1 MDFKRKQTDIR
12 RLLVL
17 SEKRKSKSTAKKV
30 TYKYQYQKGVYV
42 FSKELNSDN
51 HKIGMA
57 FGGGGLFNRLK
68 SYKICQPFPREFY
81 LQYLFITD
89 SDSARALE
97 TQILDRTDKLKHIQK
112 AEDLGDEADQGE
124 HSLEWRFTA
133 SKDVLNSVLI
143 EELNKSPELWK
154 YAVIF
159 GANSWKIIPSPTK
172 ITNFQR
178 PASTRTEK
186 PLFGEEKKA
195 DTFIPGPFE
204 PVVGKFAWVV
214 NKGKKKD
221 EFKALRGKIDHF
233 DSGEIWLKFPNYKDA
248 FAYKNNYVFKTKEE
262 AEADIV
268 SYT

>member
-1 MDFKRKQTDIR
+1 MDFKRKQIDIR
-12 RLLVL
+12 NLLVL
-17 SEKRKSKSTAKKV
+17 SEKKMSKSTAKKI

-57 FGGGGLFNRLK
+57 FGSQGLFNRLK
-68 SYKICQPFPREFY
+68 SYKICYPFPREFY

-89 SDSARALE
+89 KTSARALE

-112 AEDLGDEADQGE
+112 AEDLGDEKDQGE

-133 SKDVLNSVLI
+133 SKEVLNSTLI

-159 GANSWKIIPSPTK
+159 GANSWKIIPSPTRL
-172 ITNFQR
+172 TNFQR

-221 EFKALRGKIDHF
+221 EFKALRGKIDRF
-233 DSGEIWLKFPNYKDA
+233 DGSEIWLKFPNYKDA
-248 FAYKNNYVFKTKEE
+248 FAYKRDYVFKTKTE